1 MNAAIA
7 ARVCVL
13 TMGSVKGQPDILQ
26 MCRITMSTGMLA
38 GCKTTCSSAT
48 SLLLQMFLS
57 WALFYRMSFATCIVC
72 WCDTSLTVEQGR
84 GLQRS
89 RGRILQRSRAWPIAE
104 QGAWPTAEQGAWPTV
119 DQGAWPPR
127 RTCSLLLASSRL
139 CRCRICSDVST
150 GPNDVKQ
157 HDFYRMHER
166 SLKVGVFIRR
176 SKRSHGHIWNQ
187 FEPCSQSESSILF
200 SAQVKTSKCW
210 YERRPMKVTCLLS
223 RCSWVFLSFLL
234 VFLKQCSTAGLP
246 PNILQMKS

>member
-89 RGRILQRSRAWPIAE
+89 RGRILQRSRGVAYS
-104 QGAWPTAEQGAWPTV
+104 GAGRGLQRSRGRGLQWIRGR
-119 DQGAWPPR
+119 G
-127 RTCSLLLASSRL
+127 LLVVPA
-139 CRCRICSDVST
+139 
-150 GPNDVKQ
+150 
-157 HDFYRMHER
+157 
-166 SLKVGVFIRR
+166 
-176 SKRSHGHIWNQ
+176 
-187 FEPCSQSESSILF
+187 
-200 SAQVKTSKCW
+200 
-210 YERRPMKVTCLLS
+210 
-223 RCSWVFLSFLL
+223 RCSWLHPGCVVVGSVQMFLRDQTTLNNTTFTGCT
-234 VFLKQCSTAGLP
+234 KGP
-246 PNILQMKS
+246 